1 MMPSRLCIH
10 YVSKSGRP
18 SSGHQI
24 GKDQSSSQ
32 FPRRL
37 VPNNVITIGQLH
49 SCPMLERSC
58 LKSCM
63 HYANQE
69 HPDVQA
75 GFRKGRGTK
84 DHISNIHWI
93 IEKARY
99 FPKKIYFCFIDHATA
114 LDCVDHKKLWKI
126 VRQEYQTS

>member
-75 GFRKGRGTK
+75 GFRKRRNQR
-84 DHISNIHWI
+84 SNCQHLLHYRESKRIPEKHLPLTMKPFTVWI
-93 IEKARY
+93 ITN
-99 FPKKIYFCFIDHATA
+99 CG
-114 LDCVDHKKLWKI
+114 KLLK
-126 VRQEYQTS
+126 R